1 MLRKAGLLVK
11 REPLAGPTIR
21 IKDKR
26 SHLTLNLTAGDPRGI
41 RLETCHRERQGPGV
55 SVEAQEGD
63 GEQHSGGTQD
73 WGSGF

>member
-1 MLRKAGLLVK
+1 M
-11 REPLAGPTIR
+11 IR

-26 SHLTLNLTAGDPRGI
+26 SHLTRNLTAGDPGGS
-41 RLETCHRERQGPGV
+41 RLETCHQERQGPGV

-63 GEQHSGGTQD
+63 GEQHSRGTQD